1 METQLANT
9 STPVAARSQVTS
21 RVHLNS
27 GALQSVRWKSA
38 NSNDANDS
46 YLVYFNALFRYATVL
61 TRNHAEAEDLVHTIG
76 TRSELAPAT
85 PDKDASS
92 PTPYV
97 VAKAEMPT
105 SPEHPSAA

>member
-1 METQLANT
+1 
-9 STPVAARSQVTS
+9 
-21 RVHLNS
+21 
-27 GALQSVRWKSA
+27 VRWKSA

-46 YLVYFNALFRYATVL
+46 YLVYFNALFRYATVQ
-61 TRNHAEAEDLVHTIG
+61 EAEDLVHTIG